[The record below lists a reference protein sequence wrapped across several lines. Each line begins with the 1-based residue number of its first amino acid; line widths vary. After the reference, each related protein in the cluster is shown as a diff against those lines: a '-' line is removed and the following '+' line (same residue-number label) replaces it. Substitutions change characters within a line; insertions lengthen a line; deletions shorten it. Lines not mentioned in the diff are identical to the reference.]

1 MSYNRKLAKIRLAKH
16 FVYSGWMDQ
25 YGSKVLKSFKECDV
39 EMSIYGAGINTKK
52 VLKCFHTYHTDF
64 HLLSLCQLWCEGS
77 KYYVQGVFG
86 DSEGNYQCL
95 LLGGKRNTR
104 EQGILILP
112 VLK

>member
-1 MSYNRKLAKIRLAKH
+1 MCVILYFIIRGIEVYKNKIRN
-16 FVYSGWMDQ
+16 
-25 YGSKVLKSFKECDV
+25 VLCETGMC
-39 EMSIYGAGINTKK
+39 
-52 VLKCFHTYHTDF
+52 LKCFHIYHTDF

-77 KYYVQGVFG
+77 KYYVQGVVG

-95 LLGGKRNTR
+95 LLGSKRNTR